1 MSAADA
7 NILINTC
14 RLAAQRYTFAY
25 QEPIPV
31 EQLVRTL
38 CDNKQVW
45 YGGQVIRPDGITV
58 ASCVYEAM
66 SALAWPAGVHTIWWS
81 QTIWCITTIRRLVS
95 VTNTLHAIRACLALH
110 LTLHATKLI
119 TCTEGLLLNLCM
131 HAPILLALVQ
141 TLGHLW
147 LYTRLC
153 GRRSPT
159 GQSKVRHDSRCT
171 CRDVT
176 NGFQLYQSDP
186 SGNYG
191 GWKATAIGA
200 NSQGAQNILKQDFKD
215 EITLEEAVKLVIKVM
230 QTPSKAVKLVPVG
243 SNALCWLAQGMCCW
257 CLNALSDKLM
267 S

>member
-1 MSAADA
+1 MTS
-7 NILINTC
+7 
-14 RLAAQRYTFAY
+14 R
-25 QEPIPV
+25 
-31 EQLVRTL
+31 
-38 CDNKQVW
+38 
-45 YGGQVIRPDGITV
+45 
-58 ASCVYEAM
+58 VYEAM
-66 SALAWPAGVHTIWWS
+66 SALAWPAGVHTIWWP
-81 QTIWCITTIRRLVS
+81 QTVWCITTIRRLVS
-95 VTNTLHAIRACLALH
+95 VTNTLPAFRACLALH

-119 TCTEGLLLNLCM
+119 TCTQGQLLNLCM
-131 HAPILLALVQ
+131 HAPMSLALVQ
-141 TLGHLW
+141 TLEYLW

-153 GRRSPT
+153 GRRFPT
-159 GQSKVRHDSRCT
+159 CQSKIRHYSRCT

-230 QTPSKAVKLVPVG
+230 QTPCKAMKLVPVG
-243 SNALCWLAQGMCCW
+243 SNALCWLAQRMCCC
-257 CLNALSDKLM
+257 CLKALPDKLM